1 MNQQT
6 FSLSAEKRE
15 GHRHSAR
22 DARDAKGIPAV
33 VYGHG
38 VEPISISVK
47 QSDMLRTYRGAGQS
61 SLVDLDVAGKKIKVL
76 VHEMSFHPVTRA
88 IQHVD
93 FFAVNLKEKT
103 NVTVPV
109 VFIGESPAIKNL
121 GGLLVKEHDEI
132 EVRCLPT
139 DIPHQIEVDI
149 SKLENIG
156 DHISVSNLMLDAAKF
171 RVMLEPNT
179 VICAVAAPKVIE
191 EPETPV
197 TEVLTEKA
205 AEEGAAAAKPEEG
218 KKEVKKEEKK
228 EEKKK

>member
-22 DARDAKGIPAV
+22 DARDAKCIPAV

-38 VEPISISVK
+38 VESISISVK
-47 QSDMLRTYRGAGQS
+47 QSDMLRTYRSAGQS
-61 SLVDLDVAGKKIKVL
+61 SLVELDVAGKKIKVL
-76 VHEMSFHPVTRA
+76 VHELSFHPVTRA

-109 VFIGESPAIKNL
+109 VFVGESPAIKNF
-121 GGLLVKEHDEI
+121 GGLLIKENDEI
-132 EVRCLPT
+132 EIRCFPT
-139 DIPHQIEVDI
+139 DIPHEITVDI
-149 SKLENIG
+149 SKLKNIG
-156 DHISVSNLMLDAAKF
+156 DHISVASLTLDPEKFRIMLD
-171 RVMLEPNT
+171 PST
-179 VICAVAAPKVIE
+179 VICAIAAPKVIE

-197 TEVLTEKA
+197 TEVLTEKVV
-205 AEEGAAAAKPEEG
+205 EEGAAAKPENAKES
-218 KKEVKKEEKK
+218 KKEKK
-228 EEKKK
+228 